1 LVVGRFSL
9 FHHWIMPIFA
19 YVVCLDDAFILD
31 GGDRKCTLWQG
42 VVYVEHQLVHFQVIL
57 VLFRSIE
64 SQPLDHSDFEI
75 YCTQHNDIYSNR
87 WVQASNQRWM
97 TYCFL
102 NLLLVLVK
110 I

>member
-1 LVVGRFSL
+1 
-9 FHHWIMPIFA
+9 MPIFA
-19 YVVCLDDAFILD
+19 YVVCLNGAFILD
-31 GGDRKCTLWQG
+31 GGNKKRTLWQG
-42 VVYVEHQLVHFQVIL
+42 VVYVAHQLVHFQVSL

-64 SQPLDHSDFEI
+64 SQPLDHFYFEI
-75 YCTQHNDIYSNR
+75 YCTQRNDLYSDR